1 MAKVMVLRKREHDFQ
16 EMAWAEKVS
25 FWATFWDSKSRL
37 GDPERGGI
45 LEPGLNYAGVL
56 GV

>member
-1 MAKVMVLRKREHDFQ
+1 MMVLRKREHDFQ
-16 EMAWAEKVS
+16 EMAGTEQVW
-25 FWATFWDSKSRL
+25 FLATFWDSKSRL

-45 LEPGLNYAGVL
+45 LEAGLNSAGVL

>member
-1 MAKVMVLRKREHDFQ
+1 MMVLRKREHDFQ
-16 EMAWAEKVS
+16 EMVWTEKVS

-37 GDPERGGI
+37 GDPERDGI
-45 LEPGLNYAGVL
+45 LETGFNSVGVL